1 MCDLINEEAKQ
12 LEIQSIE
19 QDNINLEQR
28 LSEILPLEFYGVG
41 KAKTFDKLIN
51 EIKAGETV
59 ISWEGDQ
66 PIRVIR
72 VARVYITFQNLVL
85 WESNQIFREDGRSRQ
100 RNICGVSEKFFCW
113 EDALEAAKR
122 GVKEELGLDVE
133 PQYKCYVEKKEESTN
148 YPGLTTR
155 YKFHDY
161 TVELNESQFKQTYVA
176 DEGDSITYFEWRKR

>member
-1 MCDLINEEAKQ
+1 MCDF
-12 LEIQSIE
+12 
-19 QDNINLEQR
+19 NLEQR
-28 LSEILPLEFYGVG
+28 LSEILPLELYGVG
-41 KAKTFDKLIN
+41 KAKTFDKLIR
-51 EIKAGETV
+51 EIEAGETV

-122 GVKEELGLDVE
+122 GVKEELGFDIE
-133 PQYKCYVEKKEESTN
+133 PQHKGYKEEIKETPS
-148 YPGLTTR
+148 YPRLTTR

-161 TVELNESQFKQTYVA
+161 MVELNQAQFQPNYVA
-176 DEGDSITYFEWRKR
+176 DEGDSITYFEWREKE